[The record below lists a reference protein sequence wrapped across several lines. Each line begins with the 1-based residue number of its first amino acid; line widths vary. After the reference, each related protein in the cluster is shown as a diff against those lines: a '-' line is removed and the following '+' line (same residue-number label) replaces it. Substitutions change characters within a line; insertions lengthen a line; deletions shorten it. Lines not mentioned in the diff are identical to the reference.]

1 MRLLKLVVGLLF
13 LVGTA
18 GVAAAQSTG
27 DVPNGNGQLGA
38 PTNPKT
44 PVFIIRP
51 SPTGPFVVV
60 PKGTPFS
67 RETNPFTDEPH
78 ALNNA
83 HPMLPNA
90 GLGYAV
96 RQVWMPSLP
105 VVMQVYVPMPEG
117 IPGKYQTMYAQVPG
131 FYVTETTTGV
141 ILPERWVLDQV
152 TGGVYQWRRA
162 PEQFV
167 PSR

>member
-1 MRLLKLVVGLLF
+1 MWRSVASTVLLLLIGTVGPAVAQQ
-13 LVGTA
+13 VGGT
-18 GVAAAQSTG
+18 TG
-27 DVPNGNGQLGA
+27 TLGIPNPQG
-38 PTNPKT
+38 

-60 PKGTPFS
+60 PQGFPFS
-67 RETNPFTDEPH
+67 RETIPFSDEPN
-78 ALNNA
+78 ALNNP

-96 RQVWMPSLP
+96 RQVWMPPQP
-105 VVMQVYVPMPEG
+105 VVMQVYVNMPG
-117 IPGKYQTMYAQVPG
+117 SMPGQYQTMYAEVPG
-131 FYVTETTTGV
+131 FYATQTTTGV
-141 ILPERWVLDQV
+141 LLPERWVLDQI

-167 PSR
+167 PGR

>member
-1 MRLLKLVVGLLF
+1 MMVWVGATLLLLLVGT
-13 LVGTA
+13 VGTA
-18 GVAAAQSTG
+18 GAQQINGSSGTMG
-27 DVPNGNGQLGA
+27 TPNPQG
-38 PTNPKT
+38 
-44 PVFIIRP
+44 PVSIIRP
-51 SPTGPFVVV
+51 SPTGPFLVV
-60 PKGTPFS
+60 PPGFPFS
-67 RETNPFTDEPH
+67 RQTIPFGDEPH
-78 ALNNA
+78 QLNNP

-96 RQVWMPSLP
+96 RQVWMPPRP

-117 IPGKYQTMYAQVPG
+117 IPGKYQTMYAEVPG

-141 ILPERWVLDQV
+141 VLPERWVLDQV

-167 PSR
+167 PSGR

>member
-1 MRLLKLVVGLLF
+1 MWASVGATLLLL
-13 LVGTA
+13 LVGTVGTA
-18 GVAAAQSTG
+18 VAQQI
-27 DVPNGNGQLGA
+27 NGSSGTLGT
-38 PTNPKT
+38 TNPT
-44 PVFIIRP
+44 GPVFIVRP
-51 SPTGPFVVV
+51 SPTGPFIVV
-60 PKGTPFS
+60 PPGFPFS
-67 RETNPFTDEPH
+67 RETIPFRDEPH
-78 ALNNA
+78 SLNNP

-96 RQVWMPSLP
+96 RQVWMPPRP

-117 IPGKYQTMYAQVPG
+117 IPGKYQTMYAEVPG

-141 ILPERWVLDQV
+141 VLPERWVLDQV

>member
-1 MRLLKLVVGLLF
+1 MRTSAVSTLLLL
-13 LVGTA
+13 LVGTVGPA
-18 GVAAAQSTG
+18 VAQQVGGSNGTLG
-27 DVPNGNGQLGA
+27 TPNTQG
-38 PTNPKT
+38 
-44 PVFIIRP
+44 PVFIVRP
-51 SPTGPFVVV
+51 SPTGRFVVV
-60 PKGTPFS
+60 PPGFPFS
-67 RETNPFTDEPH
+67 RETIPFGDEPH
-78 ALNNA
+78 ALNNP

-96 RQVWMPSLP
+96 RQVWMPPQP

-131 FYVTETTTGV
+131 FYVTETTGGML
-141 ILPERWVLDQV
+141 IPERWVLDQV

-167 PSR
+167 PSGR